1 MLSYLKFKIT
11 YNYKDVFFFLE
22 TFVHCKILKIIIIL
36 NVSDHILTWYCLFTT
51 TNYLLLKSRI
61 IIHNSV
67 IWLIISI
74 IIII

>member
-22 TFVHCKILKIIIIL
+22 TSVHCKILKIIIIL
-36 NVSDHILTWYCLFTT
+36 NVSDHILTWYCLFAT